1 MKKKILILASAL
13 AIITCIGSNRLMA
26 NAMTLEQFAEIMDT
40 PVAQIKSDPMLMEL
54 YYYGYHDDSLGTY
67 EEFMT
72 SLNETSDNDNMDITS
87 NMTPAPAPTSF
98 DYNRYATE
106 NPDVAA
112 VFGLNEDAL
121 YNHYTIC
128 GAKEGRKAYY
138 TDGTI
143 IAAPGVAVLRTEML
157 DLVNADRL
165 ASNPEAAPLAWSEEL
180 ANYGLTRVVEVSN
193 NFQSPEYL
201 DAYNNGAHADE
212 ARIVHSGSVYKEN
225 VLLNWS
231 ANTAEDANSRW
242 IESEGHHRVRVRE
255 TYTQYAAVS
264 YIDPVTGEEA
274 WIELFQ

>member
-1 MKKKILILASAL
+1 MKKNIVKTMLKAA
-13 AIITCIGSNRLMA
+13 ATT
-26 NAMTLEQFAEIMDT
+26 AMVAAMFVGGNTLEAKAYNMNGDVANMTMVEYVNLYTTGQLPKATKYLCSMATQEDVNAFAK
-40 PVAQIKSDPMLMEL
+40 AMEL
-54 YYYGYHDDSLGTY
+54 RIVSDKMDIA
-67 EEFMT
+67 
-72 SLNETSDNDNMDITS
+72 SDN
-87 NMTPAPAPTSF
+87 
-98 DYNRYATE
+98 
-106 NPDVAA
+106 
-112 VFGLNEDAL
+112 FGLTSTSAEAEAQVNAEL
-121 YNHYTIC
+121 TP
-128 GAKEGRKAYY
+128 
-138 TDGTI
+138 
-143 IAAPGVAVLRTEML
+143 IATQAGVAVLRTEML

-225 VLLNWS
+225 ALLNWS